1 MKTIKK
7 IILTALT
14 VCCLFC
20 FISKSEAAEKMQII
34 TTIFPEYDW
43 VQNILGEN
51 PANVEVIQLLNNG
64 VDLHSY
70 QPTADD
76 IMKLSECD
84 LFIYVGG
91 ESDEWVEDAL
101 NEAVNRNIVIMDL
114 LDALGDSVK
123 EEELVEGMETDHD
136 HEHED
141 HEDEHEDHDHEHE
154 DEEIEYD
161 EQILTLNSMQSL
173 TSGDFAEGI
182 TYLSVMKENLNI
194 LKEAL
199 K

>member
-1 MKTIKK
+1 M
-7 IILTALT
+7 
-14 VCCLFC
+14 
-20 FISKSEAAEKMQII
+20 
-34 TTIFPEYDW
+34 
-43 VQNILGEN
+43 
-51 PANVEVIQLLNNG
+51 
-64 VDLHSY
+64 DLHSY

-76 IMKLSECD
+76 IMKLSDCD

-114 LDALGDSVK
+114 LETLGDSVK

-141 HEDEHEDHDHEHE
+141 HEDEHEDHAHEHE

>member
-1 MKTIKK
+1 M
-7 IILTALT
+7 
-14 VCCLFC
+14 
-20 FISKSEAAEKMQII
+20 
-34 TTIFPEYDW
+34 
-43 VQNILGEN
+43 
-51 PANVEVIQLLNNG
+51 
-64 VDLHSY
+64 DLHSY

-141 HEDEHEDHDHEHE
+141 HEDEHEDHAHEHE

-194 LKEAL
+194 LKEAV